1 MPALQTLVRIVD
13 LAQEQVEKET
23 LSVTALLDS
32 LDKIVK

>member
-1 MPALQTLVRIVD
+1 MSALQILVRIVE

-23 LSVTALLDS
+23 LSVAALLDS